1 MNLSRDTVLG
11 VVTVAVAGIYWQQAT
26 TIPQS
31 LLSDAV
37 GADGVPRMIALGM
50 GLSGLLL
57 AGRSVFRPAAAHDDD
72 LPKSAHIRAA
82 GLMGILVAYLLAV
95 PALGYVLSVAGLI
108 AAVAVYAG
116 GRFGPVLAATAAI
129 GAVAF
134 WLMFKLLLGVPMPTG
149 FLTWI

>member
-1 MNLSRDTVLG
+1 M
-11 VVTVAVAGIYWQQAT
+11 
-26 TIPQS
+26 
-31 LLSDAV
+31 
-37 GADGVPRMIALGM
+37 
-50 GLSGLLL
+50 
-57 AGRSVFRPAAAHDDD
+57 
-72 LPKSAHIRAA
+72 SAHIRAA

-95 PALGYVLSVAGLI
+95 PVAGYVLSVAGLI

-116 GRFGPVLAATAAI
+116 GRFGVVLVATAAI